1 MELPSNTVTPEI
13 YIKDRLGQ
21 YQDWYDRKAVSAKAL
36 YLRMRACTV
45 IGGAIVPVLIN
56 VQPGWMFHGFDF
68 VKVTVTLISLMV
80 VTFVSLESVFHFRE
94 QWKNY
99 RSTEQ
104 LLGHERFLFSSRV
117 GRYADLDDAKAFHLF
132 VERVEDAIAAENSAT
147 LNVMTTASEAS
158 DPTKKFSDGKSQ

>member
-1 MELPSNTVTPEI
+1 MEPLPKSLTPET
-13 YIKDRLGQ
+13 YIKERLEQ
-21 YQDWYDRKAVSAKAL
+21 YQAWYDRKAVSVKSL
-36 YLRMRACTV
+36 YLRMRACSV

-56 VQPGWMFHGFDF
+56 VQQPAWVFHGFDLIKI
-68 VKVTVTLISLMV
+68 VVTLISLMV
-80 VTFVSLESVFHFRE
+80 VTFVSLESVFHYRE

-104 LLGHERFLFSSRV
+104 QLGHERFLFLSRV

-147 LNVMTTASEAS
+147 LNVMTTASETA
-158 DPTKKFSDGKSQ
+158 DATKRANDTKA